1 MKGLLWAEK
10 YIEEGI
16 FFEDDETGVES
27 LNWELFYSGRFD
39 KDEYLIDG
47 FFKGASKLEVTF
59 FVNTDCGSK
68 TLLSKKLNY
77 GG

>member
-1 MKGLLWAEK
+1 MKQSDWMEGLLWAEEF
-10 YIEEGI
+10 IEEGI

-47 FFKGASKLEVTF
+47 FFKGAS
-59 FVNTDCGSK
+59 DY
-68 TLLSKKLNY
+68 LNY
-77 GG
+77 YKERLR